1 MVCGSADQ
9 RKEQMTEWSA
19 GEGTRRLGRSAFGE
33 QSEARQCGEDKNV
46 GLRLRLNPTYEVRRT
61 RAGGDPESS
70 SVHRS
75 HPNKNARIARAFL
88 YKAVS

>member
-1 MVCGSADQ
+1 MFCSGADQ

-19 GEGTRRLGRSAFGE
+19 QEGTRGLGGSAFSE
-33 QSEARQCGEDKNV
+33 QCEAQQRAAGKNV
-46 GLRLRLNPTYEVRRT
+46 GLRLRLNPTDEVRRP

-70 SVHRS
+70 VVHRS
-75 HPNKNARIARAFL
+75 LPNENARIARAFL